1 MKLAVKKVLGV
12 SMVSL
17 MLAGVFGTAQA
28 DAIPY
33 PSAGTYNDT
42 AYTFAAPTAGDV
54 MAYWVGGDGA
64 GDENQLG
71 LLINGVLSSAG
82 YGLDNHTSAV
92 GNTFDLG
99 AVSAGDSLIFVMHI
113 VGSGDVYSD
122 PTMNT
127 FPDGSFGYNR
137 IYSTAYTATSPL
149 YAGVPVGT
157 YIGFED
163 LPFGNSDYNYN
174 DESFVFRIAPARSA
188 VPEPG
193 SLALVGLAL
202 AGVALKRRKAV

>member
-17 MLAGVFGTAQA
+17 MLAGVVGTAQA

-33 PSAGTYNDT
+33 PNAGVYNDT
-42 AYTFAAPTAGDV
+42 AYSFTAPTAGDV

-64 GDENQLG
+64 GSENQLG
-71 LLINGVLSSAG
+71 LLINGAPSSAG
-82 YGLDNHTSAV
+82 YGLNNHTSAV
-92 GNTFDLG
+92 GDWFDLG
-99 AVSAGDSLIFVMHI
+99 AVNAGDSLTFVMHTS
-113 VGSGDVYSD
+113 GWGDVYSD
-122 PTMNT
+122 PAMNA
-127 FPDGSFGYNR
+127 FDDGSLGYNR
-137 IYSTAYTATSPL
+137 IYSVAYTAASTPVFT
-149 YAGVPVGT
+149 GVPAGT

-163 LPFGNSDYNYN
+163 LPYGSSDFNYN
-174 DESFVFRIAPARSA
+174 DEGFVFTVAKAGA

-202 AGVALKRRKAV
+202 AGAALKRRKAV